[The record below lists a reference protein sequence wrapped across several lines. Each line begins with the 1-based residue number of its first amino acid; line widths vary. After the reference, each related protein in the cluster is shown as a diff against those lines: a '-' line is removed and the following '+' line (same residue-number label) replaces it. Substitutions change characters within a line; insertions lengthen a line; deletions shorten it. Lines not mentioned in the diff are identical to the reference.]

1 MPGAE
6 FCSMARNH
14 LLIRTDKRSET
25 ALKYM
30 ASEGGSQGIGV
41 LAESS
46 LHAALKQWYSKSG
59 DLLEV
64 PVDGFVIDI
73 VRGNLLIEVQTN
85 NFSAIKQKLMTLIR
99 SHPVRLV
106 HPLAHEKWIVRE
118 NLDGSVE
125 LGKRRSPKRKS
136 LENLFEELV
145 SLPELVAHQ
154 NFSLEILLTREE
166 EIRRNDGKGSWR
178 RKGWSIVD
186 RRLVEVIDQ
195 YLFERPEDF
204 LVFIPDSLTR
214 PFTNAELA
222 KAIDKPRWLVQ
233 KMTYCLRK
241 MGAITV
247 CGKRRRAFL
256 HTDRNSKQPQI

>member
-1 MPGAE
+1 
-6 FCSMARNH
+6 MARNH
-14 LLIRTDKRSET
+14 LLIRTDKRSESS
-25 ALKYM
+25 LKHM
-30 ASEGGSQGIGV
+30 ASERGSQGIGV

-46 LHAALKQWYSKSG
+46 LHAALKQWYSIPG

-73 VRGNLLIEVQTN
+73 VRGDLLIEIQTS
-85 NFSAIKQKLMTLIR
+85 NFSAIKQKLMTLVR

-106 HPLAHEKWIVRE
+106 HPLAREKWIIRE
-118 NLDGSVE
+118 SLDGSVE
-125 LGKRRSPKRKS
+125 LGKRRSPKKMS

-186 RRLVEVIDQ
+186 RRLVDVTNQ
-195 YLFERPEDF
+195 YLFKKPEEF
-204 LVFIPDSLTR
+204 LLFIPDSLAR
-214 PFTNAELA
+214 PFTSTDLA
-222 KAIDKPRWLVQ
+222 KAISKPRWLVQ

-241 MGAITV
+241 MGALTV
-247 CGKRRRAFL
+247 CGKRGRAFL
-256 HTDRNSKQPQI
+256 HMDSNSKQSQT